1 MLEQLLDNAAI
12 AERDAVPLCQDTG
25 TVWVRIELGVEEC
38 LCGDVQSEIDAAVA
52 LAYRDAKLRMSVVR
66 NALFD
71 RTNTGTN
78 TPAFVEVVHAA
89 RPGAGATVHLM
100 LKGGGSDNASR
111 VVMLPP
117 GAGVEG
123 VRRVVLETVEAGATG
138 ACPPLLIGVGVGSTF
153 DKVAG
158 LAKRALLRPIGA
170 APVGPERRRAGGRAS
185 RGGQRHRHRPRG
197 SRRRHDG
204 ACRARA
210 HRAVPHRRAAGR
222 GQHGVLGD
230 TLGDVRGGRVSEIR
244 EGNELGGIIEE
255 ATPASTGA
263 YRRILKNQQFRRL
276 WYAQFVSGIGDW
288 LVIGFLMPL
297 VTTLSGGSSF
307 AVAGILIAKIIPALF
322 FSSLTG
328 VLVDRFDRRKV
339 MITAD
344 LVRAALALV
353 LVATNSLWV
362 IYLVVV
368 LMETASLFFW
378 PARNALIPYLVAE
391 EDITAA
397 NGLAYTTQQASML
410 IGLTAATAILAGF
423 EAGVRALI
431 AANVPIV
438 GNFVG
443 LFAPALLG
451 PRAGVIL
458 DVFTFLFSAAMVC
471 TIQVAARP
479 PELAEGEN
487 AFDLSLIGKDVVESF
502 RFLGAHK
509 ELRGLLVTIGLAVLG
524 GGAIIPVGFSY
535 VQDNLIG
542 ALPFAD
548 RVQILQELTATPAT
562 FMLVFMALGMV
573 VGRAAWCL
581 GSNTS

>member
-1 MLEQLLDNAAI
+1 VN
-12 AERDAVPLCQDTG
+12 
-25 TVWVRIELGVEEC
+25 
-38 LCGDVQSEIDAAVA
+38 
-52 LAYRDAKLRMSVVR
+52 
-66 NALFD
+66 
-71 RTNTGTN
+71 
-78 TPAFVEVVHAA
+78 
-89 RPGAGATVHLM
+89 
-100 LKGGGSDNASR
+100 
-111 VVMLPP
+111 
-117 GAGVEG
+117 
-123 VRRVVLETVEAGATG
+123 
-138 ACPPLLIGVGVGSTF
+138 
-153 DKVAG
+153 
-158 LAKRALLRPIGA
+158 
-170 APVGPERRRAGGRAS
+170 
-185 RGGQRHRHRPRG
+185 
-197 SRRRHDG
+197 
-204 ACRARA
+204 
-210 HRAVPHRRAAGR
+210 
-222 GQHGVLGD
+222 
-230 TLGDVRGGRVSEIR
+230 EIR
-244 EGNELGGIIEE
+244 EGNELRGVIEE

-307 AVAGILIAKIIPALF
+307 AVAGILIAKIIPALI
-322 FSSLTG
+322 FSSFTG
-328 VLVDRFDRRKV
+328 ALVDRFDRRKV

-353 LVATNSLWV
+353 LVTTNSLWA

-378 PARNALIPYLVAE
+378 PARNALIPALVAE
-391 EDITAA
+391 EDVTAA

-423 EAGVRALI
+423 EAGVRALV

-438 GNFVG
+438 GSFVG

-458 DVFTFLFSAAMVC
+458 DVFTFLFSAAMVY
-471 TIQVAARP
+471 TIKVAARP
-479 PELAEGEN
+479 SPLAEGER
-487 AFDLSLIGKDVVESF
+487 ALDLSLIGKDVVESF

-524 GGAIIPVGFSY
+524 GGAIIPVGFNY

-548 RVQILQELTATPAT
+548 RVQILQQLTATPAT

-573 VGRAAWCL
+573 VGALLVPRLEHVVKLQLLFAGSVAGFGLAMLGFASVNYYWLAGIFAIIAGGSIATVTVAGNSYVVRTTEDALRGRVFTALESVIKVSLLLSMIVMAPLADYIGKLVQGFVESNGLAPSSVTTTGSRITLQICSLIVLAAAVYAFKTLEWRACEEPECEPTDAIRAEV
-581 GSNTS
+581 SPDA